1 VFLLVLAFIVVPLI
15 ELYVIVEV
23 AGSIGIVPTL
33 LILVADAVLG
43 SMLLRHQGRA
53 AWIRFNRALGE
64 NRMPHREVL
73 DGVLIIFGGALLLTP
88 GFLTDVVGLILLI
101 PPTRAAVRAFMGRF
115 VRGRLAMG
123 PRAAMWG
130 YGRVRDRGATR
141 RPAPGAP
148 GSPPP
153 RAHPAPDPN
162 AAWEDAL
169 FPGHGRHRGPDP
181 DETGRS
187 SPDET
192 GSSRSPLESAERPR
206 TIEGTGHEI
215 RDDEELP
222 PADEGPPAR

>member
-1 VFLLVLAFIVVPLI
+1 MIGKPGTHGPRTCLGSLFPMPLLILIFIVVPLI
-15 ELYVIVEV
+15 ELYVIIEV

-53 AWIRFNRALGE
+53 AWIRFNRALAE

-88 GFLTDVVGLILLI
+88 GFLTDIVGLILLI

-130 YGRVRDRGATR
+130 YGRVRDRGAAG
-141 RPAPGAP
+141 RPAPGGP
-148 GSPPP
+148 GAAPPP
-153 RAHPAPDPN
+153 RGRPA
-162 AAWEDAL
+162 A
-169 FPGHGRHRGPDP
+169 DP
-181 DETGRS
+181 DAWGDARFPS
-187 SPDET
+187 
-192 GSSRSPLESAERPR
+192 RPR
-206 TIEGTGHEI
+206 PGGPHPDDIEGTGHEI
-215 RDDEELP
+215 RDGDELP
-222 PADEGPPAR
+222 PAQEGPPHR